1 MYFHRNR
8 NFGNGSLNANISNSS
23 INKNL
28 SNANQYFSKKVLT
41 LTLRHSVYF
50 CCEVMKL
57 KMLIKE
63 FADFTGVSVR
73 TLHYY
78 DEIGLLTPAFVDR
91 STGYR
96 FYDENSLLRMQEI
109 LFYRE
114 LDFSLKSIGEILSSP
129 NYDKNKALKEQ
140 KLLLTLKKERLERL
154 ISAIDGA
161 VKGEN
166 VMKAFE
172 NSEFEKHKD
181 EVKEKWGKTDAYREH
196 AQRTKNYPKQ
206 KWNDLAAGMDHIMA
220 EFALCMRNDE
230 TPDSAAAQILVKL
243 LQNHITENY
252 YLCTNEILAGLG
264 QMYVADDRFKNNID
278 KHADGTAA
286 FICEAVEVYCRK

>member
-1 MYFHRNR
+1 
-8 NFGNGSLNANISNSS
+8 
-23 INKNL
+23 
-28 SNANQYFSKKVLT
+28 
-41 LTLRHSVYF
+41 
-50 CCEVMKL
+50 MK
-57 KMLIKE
+57 MQIKE

-114 LDFSLKSIGEILSSP
+114 LDFSLKRIDEILSSP
-129 NYDKNKALKEQ
+129 NYDKSKALNEQ
-140 KLLLTLKKERLERL
+140 KQLLTLKKERLERL

-166 VMKAFE
+166 VMTAFD
-172 NSEFEKHKD
+172 NSEFEKYKA
-181 EVKEKWGKTDAYREH
+181 EAKEKWGKTDAYKEH
-196 AQRTKNYPKQ
+196 AERTKNYSKQ
-206 KWNDLAAGMDHIMA
+206 KWNDLVEGMDHIMA
-220 EFALCMRNDE
+220 EFSVCMRNG
-230 TPDSAAAQILVKL
+230 TAPDSAEAQNLVKT

-252 YLCTNEILAGLG
+252 YVCTNEILACLG
-264 QMYVADDRFKNNID
+264 QMYVADERFMNNID
-278 KHADGTAA
+278 KHADGTAM
-286 FICEAVEVYCRK
+286 FICEAIAVYCSK